1 MLFKETVD
9 KSTLELLKDLMLD
22 KFFDAFILVGGTAL
36 SLQIGHR
43 KSIDLDFF
51 SKESFNTEEITDYLR
66 LNYNFELDY
75 TSKNTIKGEVN
86 GIQMDFIAHQYPMI
100 EDIKMID
107 GIRMASLLE
116 IASMKLNA
124 ITTKGTRLKDF
135 IDIAFLSSYYSLNQM
150 LQAYQA
156 KYKSN
161 RIIALKSLIYFEEV
175 NTEEPIIYLNKKSI
189 SWTNIKSRIIQMTQ
203 TPDAVFG

>member
-66 LNYNFELDY
+66 LNYSFELDY

-135 IDIAFLSSYYSLNQM
+135 IDISFLSSYFSLNQM

>member
-66 LNYNFELDY
+66 LNYSFELDY

-124 ITTKGTRLKDF
+124 ITTMGTRLKDF

>member
-1 MLFKETVD
+1 
-9 KSTLELLKDLMLD
+9 
-22 KFFDAFILVGGTAL
+22 
-36 SLQIGHR
+36 
-43 KSIDLDFF
+43 
-51 SKESFNTEEITDYLR
+51 
-66 LNYNFELDY
+66 
-75 TSKNTIKGEVN
+75 
-86 GIQMDFIAHQYPMI
+86 
-100 EDIKMID
+100 
-107 GIRMASLLE
+107 
-116 IASMKLNA
+116 
-124 ITTKGTRLKDF
+124 
-135 IDIAFLSSYYSLNQM
+135 M